1 MVSAA
6 LALLIAAPLGV
17 AIAIFLTEDYLPLK
31 VRSIFKFL
39 VELLAAIPSVIY
51 GLWGIYVII
60 PITTPI
66 GNWLNAHMG
75 WFPLFSTPSSGPG
88 FLPAAFVLAIMI
100 LPTIA
105 ALSSSALK
113 TTPQALKEGACALG
127 ATRWDVILQISLPI
141 AASGIFGAAVL
152 ALGRAMG
159 ETMALAM
166 LVGNNNQISASHFRP
181 GQHHCVA
188 AGQQLRRSDRPRS
201 RRADVSLLHPHGAHA
216 GHQRRSPRSSWN
228 APAQPP
234 AISDFVTTPNPTT
247 LRPHGPCDMDLS
259 RKLRWRAIFSR
270 VMDFVV
276 GAVTLAAFVPLV
288 SVLYMVISKG
298 AGNFRWSMLW
308 ELPPA
313 AGMDGGG
320 FGNALVGTLFLVGIG
335 ALSASRA
342 ASSPRF
348 T

>member
-1 MVSAA
+1 METATATPASASTPWVGDSRAKRSKSFDFAFSWATFVAGWSTVALLVWIAAAVGYAALPAVRQFGFSFITSTQWDAVDDNYGALPLIYGTMVSAF

-31 VRSIFKFL
+31 IRSIFKFL

-166 LVGNNNQISASHFRP
+166 LVGNNNQISASIFAP
-181 GQHHCVA
+181 ANTIASLLANSFGEATGLEVA
-188 AGQQLRRSDRPRS
+188 ALMYLSFILMALTLGINAIAEVILERT
-201 RRADVSLLHPHGAHA
+201 GA
-216 GHQRRSPRSSWN
+216 
-228 APAQPP
+228 
-234 AISDFVTTPNPTT
+234 TT
-247 LRPHGPCDMDLS
+247 RH
-259 RKLRWRAIFSR
+259 I
-270 VMDFVV
+270 
-276 GAVTLAAFVPLV
+276 
-288 SVLYMVISKG
+288 
-298 AGNFRWSMLW
+298 
-308 ELPPA
+308 
-313 AGMDGGG
+313 
-320 FGNALVGTLFLVGIG
+320 
-335 ALSASRA
+335 
-342 ASSPRF
+342 
-348 T
+348 